1 MAGGGSLSVEKRE
14 KRGSFASKRKK
25 PKRVSFVL
33 DMTPLVD
40 IAFLLLTFFMFTTTM
55 NQPKVMEMSIP
66 PDNDSPVDVPESKL
80 FSLLVRGDGDVFWYK
95 GLKENADYTKVQI
108 EDLKKLVVNANMVE
122 SMRNELIMS
131 LAISRKASYTDMIE
145 VLDVLELSETDIID
159 MLNTVNISE
168 RKRKFA
174 LVPMDEDEEEE
185 IDKLP

>member
-14 KRGSFASKRKK
+14 KRGSFATKRKK

-66 PDNDSPVDVPESKL
+66 PDNDQDVEVAESKL
-80 FSLLVRGDGDVFWYK
+80 FSLLVRGDGDIFWYR
-95 GLKENADYTKVQI
+95 GLAEGADYKKVAL
-108 EDLKKLVVNANMVE
+108 EDVKKLVVNANME
-122 SMRNELIMS
+122 EAMRNQLIMS
-131 LAISRKASYTDMIE
+131 LAVSRKAEYSDMIN
-145 VLDVLELSETDIID
+145 VLDVLELSETDITEL
-159 MLNTVNISE
+159 LNSVNVAE

-174 LVPMDEDEEEE
+174 LVAMDEEQEEE

>member
-14 KRGSFASKRKK
+14 KRGSFATKRKK

-66 PDNDSPVDVPESKL
+66 PDNDQDVEVPESKL
-80 FSLLVRGDGDVFWYK
+80 FGLLVRADGDIFWYR
-95 GLKENADYTKVQI
+95 GLAEGADYKKVAL
-108 EDLKKLVVNANMVE
+108 EDVEKLVYNANME
-122 SMRNELIMS
+122 QAMRNELIMS
-131 LAISRKASYTDMIE
+131 LAVSRKADYNDMIDI
-145 VLDVLELSETDIID
+145 LDMLELSEKDIITS
-159 MLNTVNISE
+159 LQEVNIAE

-174 LVPMDEDEEEE
+174 LVKMEEEQEEE